1 VLAEGEAGPQM
12 RPGAQDAEAA
22 LSLEHPVLP
31 AAFWEGSLSAGQS
44 YWEQGGGYSIPLL
57 GPSSDPFAVK
67 LG

>member
-31 AAFWEGSLSAGQS
+31 AAF
-44 YWEQGGGYSIPLL
+44 
-57 GPSSDPFAVK
+57 
-67 LG
+67 